1 MKSPCDDLLVL
12 MDRWVQRACSGE
24 APQSDGSANEAAGTS
39 LNADDPSTSRKDR

>member
-12 MDRWVQRACSGE
+12 MDRWVQPGG
-24 APQSDGSANEAAGTS
+24 PMTKAAGAA